1 MKNLRS
7 VEEIGTG
14 LNVALRIDTDLPI
27 DNGVILDNSRLMKSI
42 PTIRWLLEK
51 NCRLMILGHR
61 GRPQGRD
68 ENLSL
73 RGVYLELMNLLENDQ
88 NIIESVFI
96 DDIEDEQKIAEALV
110 NNQIIFGENLRFWSE
125 EERGEDRKSVV

>member
-51 NCRLMILGHR
+51 
-61 GRPQGRD
+61 
-68 ENLSL
+68 
-73 RGVYLELMNLLENDQ
+73 
-88 NIIESVFI
+88 
-96 DDIEDEQKIAEALV
+96 IA
-110 NNQIIFGENLRFWSE
+110 G
-125 EERGEDRKSVV
+125 